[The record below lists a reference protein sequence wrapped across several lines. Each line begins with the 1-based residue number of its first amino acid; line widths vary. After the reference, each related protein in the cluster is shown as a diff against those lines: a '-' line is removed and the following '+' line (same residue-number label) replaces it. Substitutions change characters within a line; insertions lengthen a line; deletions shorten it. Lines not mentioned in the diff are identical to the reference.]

1 MNSPLNIVW
10 NKKQTISVPI
20 LDDQHHAIVA
30 AINSL
35 YFFINQGWGLSA
47 LSPTLKVIKS
57 NVVFHLKTEEGI
69 LEKLGA
75 NYKIMLELSEFKT
88 LLILMRMVR
97 INKQ

>member
-1 MNSPLNIVW
+1 MNSPLYIVW

-47 LSPTLKVIKS
+47 LSPTLKVI
-57 NVVFHLKTEEGI
+57 
-69 LEKLGA
+69 
-75 NYKIMLELSEFKT
+75 
-88 LLILMRMVR
+88 
-97 INKQ
+97 